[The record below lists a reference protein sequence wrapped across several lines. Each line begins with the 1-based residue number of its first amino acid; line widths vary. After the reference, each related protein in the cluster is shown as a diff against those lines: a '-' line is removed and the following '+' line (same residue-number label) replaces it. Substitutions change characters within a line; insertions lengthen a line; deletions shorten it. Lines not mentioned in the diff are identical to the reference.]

1 MIYDELSW
9 KFISHGVAVV
19 EILITGYCFYR
30 LAKPFM
36 EDTQEAGKKAFRV
49 GMSYSLVM
57 LLLYRIPLVLGY
69 FMAYGAGVL
78 AAFIVMC
85 RIDRRNYEQK
95 AFVAVTFF
103 SLRWFTSAM
112 AEILYDKLY
121 YFMGNTDYMKMH
133 PELSFALYVG
143 VNVFYLALE
152 FLFTAIGIWCIL
164 KNYAYKRMQMSKKE
178 LLSLTIPFLMEVTG
192 CEIIGSY
199 RNFYIATAGKNSDR
213 YDMLSLLYY
222 MVAFVTIVVMIGL
235 YQKIKAGQEEK
246 LQSELF
252 AAQFDDFRQHV
263 EQVENLYQDIRSI
276 RHDMTNHLITLERLY
291 AGGQAEEAR
300 AYSLELKSA
309 LAGMKG
315 TVNSGNPVTDVILQE
330 IQNEAEKRTIPFDV
344 DFHYPIDSNVNAFDI
359 SVILNNA
366 LQNALEHAEKGEQPF
381 LSILSYR
388 RNNAYMIEVRNR
400 FMGELHWDTESGLPV
415 TSKKKTAGHGYG
427 LSNIR
432 KVAEKYSGDIE
443 IEVKDGEF
451 CLSIL
456 LMVGEG
462 F

>member
-1 MIYDELSW
+1 MVYDELCW
-9 KFISHGVAVV
+9 KFISCGVTVA
-19 EILITGYCFYR
+19 EILMTGYCLYR
-30 LAKPFM
+30 FAKPFM
-36 EDTQEAGKKAFRV
+36 EDAQEAGKKAFWV

-57 LLLYRIPLVLGY
+57 LLIYRIPLVLNY
-69 FMAYGAGVL
+69 FMAYGVGVL

-85 RIDRRNYEQK
+85 RIDWRNYEQK

-103 SLRWFTSAM
+103 ALRWFTSAM

-121 YFMGNTDYMKMH
+121 YFTGNTHYMKMH
-133 PELSFALYVG
+133 PDLSFALYAG

-152 FLFTAIGIWCIL
+152 FLFTVIGIWCVL
-164 KNYAYKRMQMSKKE
+164 KNYAYKRMPMSKKE

-291 AGGQAEEAR
+291 AGNQTEEAR

-366 LQNALEHAEKGEQPF
+366 LQNALEHAEKGERPF

-456 LMVGEG
+456 LMVGEE